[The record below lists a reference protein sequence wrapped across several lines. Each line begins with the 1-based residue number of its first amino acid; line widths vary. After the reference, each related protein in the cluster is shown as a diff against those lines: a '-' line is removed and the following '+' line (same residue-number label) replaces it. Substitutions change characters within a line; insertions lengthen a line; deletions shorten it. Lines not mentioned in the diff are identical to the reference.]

1 MSHPSEVP
9 ALPPLSAQPSR
20 AEIAALISTIKHDLV
35 GFMQAV
41 KVGLELLA
49 REELDRDTEQEVMAL
64 IQETVERGF
73 AYGRMLEDMARQLEI
88 P

>member
-1 MSHPSEVP
+1 MAHPSEVP

-20 AEIAALISTIKHDLV
+20 AEIAELISAIKHDLV

-49 REELDRDTEQEVMAL
+49 REELDQNTEQEVIAL
-64 IQETVERGF
+64 IQENVERGF
-73 AYGRMLEDMARQLEI
+73 AYGRMLEDMARQFHEN
-88 P
+88 